1 MGVSTHDREQLEA
14 AILAGAGYL
23 GVGPVFPSATK
34 EFSEPELAG
43 LGYVRLAAETTS
55 LPWFAIGGITEKNAG
70 PRSGSGRHADRRERR
85 GPALAEPSPSRRSI
99 EGDCRRNGPDRR
111 RS

>member
-1 MGVSTHDREQLEA
+1 MGPSSLIGVSTHNGIQLEA

-43 LGYVRLAAETTS
+43 LSYVQLAAETTS
-55 LPWFAIGGITEKNAG
+55 LPWFAIGGITEENLDRVMEAG
-70 PRSGSGRHADRRERR
+70 RCPGCRQRCGFACQQPPPRGR
-85 GPALAEPSPSRRSI
+85 SPQ
-99 EGDCRRNGPDRR
+99 GTA
-111 RS
+111 